1 MAKQK
6 SNLEI
11 RSLMVKHNITQ
22 EQMAKRLGLGI
33 STFNRKLNGNA
44 PWLLEECKQ
53 IAVIL
58 DSTLDD
64 LFFADTV
71 TKLKRNKTA

>member
-6 SNLEI
+6 PNLEI
-11 RSLMVKHNITQ
+11 RALMVKHNINQ
-22 EQMAKRLGLGI
+22 EQMAKRLGLSI

-53 IAVIL
+53 IAIIL
-58 DSTLDD
+58 NSTLDD
-64 LFFADTV
+64 LFFADSV
-71 TKLKRNKTA
+71 TKLKQNKTA